1 LESLQ
6 KASTKHDSSI
16 FILADENRF
25 YFDKYDVEKSAFGV
39 FLGSII
45 GFFRFMKAIFV
56 KGFNPLTS
64 MSGAFTGLPV
74 DVLIDENGVVQDV
87 KYGKTTIDHISMV
100 EVISFSKD

>member
-1 LESLQ
+1 MQ

-16 FILADENRF
+16 YILADEERF
-25 YFDKYDVEKSAFGV
+25 YFDKYNVEKSGFGV

-64 MSGAFTGLPV
+64 LSGAFTGLPV
-74 DVLIDENGVVQDV
+74 DVLVDESGVVQDV
-87 KYGKTTIDHISMV
+87 KYGKTTIDHIPMSD
-100 EVISFSKD
+100 VISFSKT

>member
-1 LESLQ
+1 MML
-6 KASTKHDSSI
+6 K
-16 FILADENRF
+16 
-25 YFDKYDVEKSAFGV
+25 KSAFGV

-45 GFFRFMKAIFV
+45 GFLRFMKAIFI

-87 KYGKTTIDHISMV
+87 KYGKTTIDHISMA